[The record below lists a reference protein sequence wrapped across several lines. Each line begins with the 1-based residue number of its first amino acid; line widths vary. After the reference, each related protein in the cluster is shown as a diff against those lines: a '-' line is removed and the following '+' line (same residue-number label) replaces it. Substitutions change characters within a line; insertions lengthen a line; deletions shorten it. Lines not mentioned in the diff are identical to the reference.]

1 MNNKKVPLIAAN
13 WKMNKTS
20 TEAKGLTLTLKEKFN
35 KKINSVKIVI
45 CPPFTSLTAVAE
57 ALNGSNINLGAQNV
71 HWENEGAFTGEIS
84 PKMLLTAGCQY
95 VIIGHSERRTFF
107 QENDD
112 MVNLKLKESLK
123 EGLIPIV
130 CIGELW
136 QERETGKTEEV
147 IERQL
152 KAALK
157 GVALEDVEKV
167 VIAYEPVWA
176 IGTGKNATPKQAN
189 EIHSFIREKLA
200 AMYNKETAQK
210 MYIIYGGSVTP
221 ESADDLIEMPEING
235 FLVGG
240 ASLDPEAF
248 EKIVRSSVTPKA
260 AVK

>member
-1 MNNKKVPLIAAN
+1 MNHKKVPLIAGN
-13 WKMNKTS
+13 WKMNKTPQ
-20 TEAKGLTLTLKEKFN
+20 EARELALALKEKF

-45 CPPFTSLTAVAE
+45 CPPFISLNAVQTT
-57 ALNGSNINLGAQNV
+57 LNGANISLGAQNV

-84 PKMLLTAGCQY
+84 PKMLLTSGCQY

-130 CIGELW
+130 CIGETW
-136 QERETGKTEEV
+136 QERETGKTEET
-147 IERQL
+147 IERQV
-152 KAALK
+152 KGALK
-157 GVALEDVEKV
+157 GINVEDVEKV

-189 EIHSFIREKLA
+189 EIHNFIREKLTVL
-200 AMYNKETAQK
+200 YNKEVAQK

-221 ESADDLIEMPEING
+221 ENANDLIEMPEING

-240 ASLDPEAF
+240 ASLDPDSF
-248 EKIVRSSVTPKA
+248 EKIVKVSLMQKS

>member
-1 MNNKKVPLIAAN
+1 MNHKKVPLIAGN
-13 WKMNKTS
+13 WKMNKTPA
-20 TEAKGLTLTLKEKFN
+20 EAKELILALKEKF
-35 KKINSVKIVI
+35 KKLNSAKIVI
-45 CPPFTSLTAVAE
+45 CPPFTSLASVQST
-57 ALNGSNINLGAQNV
+57 LNGSNISLGAQNV
-71 HWENEGAFTGEIS
+71 HWENEGAFTGEVS
-84 PKMLLTAGCQY
+84 PKMLLTMGCQY

-107 QENDD
+107 QETDE
-112 MVNLKLKESLK
+112 MVNLKLKAALK
-123 EGLIPIV
+123 EALAPIV
-130 CIGELW
+130 CIGETW
-136 QERETGKTEEV
+136 QEREAGKTEEV

-157 GVALEDVEKV
+157 GVALEEVEKV

-189 EIHSFIREKLA
+189 EIHTFIREKLA
-200 AMYNKETAQK
+200 TMYNKETAQK

-248 EKIVRSSVTPKA
+248 EKIVRASVTPKA
-260 AVK
+260 TVK

>member
-1 MNNKKVPLIAAN
+1 MNHKKVPLIAGN
-13 WKMNKTS
+13 WKMNKTPA
-20 TEAKGLTLTLKEKFN
+20 EARELILALKEKF
-35 KKINSVKIVI
+35 KKINTAKIVI
-45 CPPFTSLTAVAE
+45 CPPFTSLASVQST
-57 ALNGSNINLGAQNV
+57 LNGSNISLGAQNV
-71 HWENEGAFTGEIS
+71 HWENEGAFTGEVS
-84 PKMLLTAGCQY
+84 PRMLLTMGCQY

-107 QENDD
+107 QETDE
-112 MVNLKLKESLK
+112 MVNMKLKAALKESLA
-123 EGLIPIV
+123 PIV
-130 CIGELW
+130 CIGETW
-136 QERETGKTEEV
+136 QEREAVKTEEV

-157 GVALEDVEKV
+157 GVPLEDVEKV

-189 EIHSFIREKLA
+189 EIHAFIREKLA
-200 AMYNKETAQK
+200 SMYNKDTAQK

-248 EKIVRSSVTPKA
+248 EKIVRASVTPKA

>member
-1 MNNKKVPLIAAN
+1 MNHKKVPLIAGN
-13 WKMNKTS
+13 WKMNKTPA
-20 TEAKGLTLTLKEKFN
+20 EAQELILALKEKF
-35 KKINSVKIVI
+35 KKLNSVKIVI
-45 CPPFTSLTAVAE
+45 CPPFTSLASVQST
-57 ALNGSNINLGAQNV
+57 LNGSNISLGAQNV
-71 HWENEGAFTGEIS
+71 HWENEGAFTGEVS
-84 PKMLLTAGCQY
+84 PRMLLTMGCQY

-107 QENDD
+107 QETDE
-112 MVNLKLKESLK
+112 MVNMKLKAALKES
-123 EGLIPIV
+123 LIPIV
-130 CIGELW
+130 CIGETW
-136 QERETGKTEEV
+136 QEREAGKTEEV

-157 GVALEDVEKV
+157 MVPLEDVEKV

-189 EIHSFIREKLA
+189 EIHSFIREKLTG
-200 AMYNKETAQK
+200 MYSKDTAQK

-248 EKIVRSSVTPKA
+248 EKIVRASVTPKA

>member
-1 MNNKKVPLIAAN
+1 MNHKKVPLIAGN
-13 WKMNKTS
+13 WKMNKTPA
-20 TEAKGLTLTLKEKFN
+20 EARELILALKEKF
-35 KKINSVKIVI
+35 KKLNSVKIVI
-45 CPPFTSLTAVAE
+45 CPPFTSLASVQST
-57 ALNGSNINLGAQNV
+57 LNGCNISLGAQNV
-71 HWENEGAFTGEIS
+71 HWENEGAFTGEVS
-84 PKMLLTAGCQY
+84 PRMLLTMGCQY

-107 QENDD
+107 QETDE
-112 MVNLKLKESLK
+112 MVNMKLKAVLK
-123 EGLIPIV
+123 EALAPIV
-130 CIGELW
+130 CIGETW
-136 QERETGKTEEV
+136 QEREAGKTEEV

-189 EIHSFIREKLA
+189 EIHAFIREKLA

-248 EKIVRSSVTPKA
+248 EKIVRASVTPKA
-260 AVK
+260 TVK